1 MSETTPEEPQE
12 EELLIPLDQYLAN
25 GIHIGTQVKTK
36 SMRPFIYRVRPDG
49 LYVLDIKRTD
59 ERLRVAA
66 KFLAR
71 YNPEEIVVISARQ
84 YGQRPAKQFCD
95 LTRAVS
101 MVGRF
106 IPGSL
111 TNPASKDYIEPGII
125 MVTDPRADSQA
136 IKEAVKTRLPVVA
149 LCDTDSNATNIDL
162 IIPTNNKGRKALST
176 VYWLLARQLLRE
188 RGEIPP
194 DGDLSIS
201 IDDFQAHLK
210 RT

>member
-1 MSETTPEEPQE
+1 
-12 EELLIPLDQYLAN
+12 
-25 GIHIGTQVKTK
+25 
-36 SMRPFIYRVRPDG
+36 
-49 LYVLDIKRTD
+49 
-59 ERLRVAA
+59 
-66 KFLAR
+66 
-71 YNPEEIVVISARQ
+71 
-84 YGQRPAKQFCD
+84 
-95 LTRAVS
+95 

-111 TNPASKDYIEPGII
+111 TNPASKDYIEPSII

-162 IIPTNNKGRKALST
+162 IIPTNNKGRKALSA

-194 DGDLSIS
+194 DGELSVT

>member
-1 MSETTPEEPQE
+1 
-12 EELLIPLDQYLAN
+12 
-25 GIHIGTQVKTK
+25 
-36 SMRPFIYRVRPDG
+36 MRPFIYRVRPDG

-84 YGQRPAKQFCD
+84 YGQKPAKQFCD
-95 LTRAVS
+95 ITRTIS

-111 TNPASKDYIEPGII
+111 TNPASKDYLEPSII

-149 LCDTDSNATNIDL
+149 LCDTDSNAANIDL
-162 IIPTNNKGRKALST
+162 IIPTNNKGRKALSA

-194 DGDLSIS
+194 DGELSVS

>member
-1 MSETTPEEPQE
+1 
-12 EELLIPLDQYLAN
+12 
-25 GIHIGTQVKTK
+25 
-36 SMRPFIYRVRPDG
+36 MRPFIYRVRPDG

-84 YGQRPAKQFCD
+84 YGQKPAKHFCD
-95 LTRAVS
+95 VTQAVS

-111 TNPASKDYIEPGII
+111 TNPSSKDYIEPSII

-162 IIPTNNKGRKALST
+162 IIPTNNKGRKALSA

-194 DGDLSIS
+194 DGELSVS

>member
-1 MSETTPEEPQE
+1 M
-12 EELLIPLDQYLAN
+12 DKYLAN

-59 ERLRVAA
+59 ERIRIAA

-71 YNPEEIVVISARQ
+71 YKPEDIVVISARQ
-84 YGQRPAKQFCD
+84 YGQRPAEKFCE
-95 LTRAVS
+95 LTRATP
-101 MVGRF
+101 MIGRF
-106 IPGSL
+106 VPGSL
-111 TNPASKDYIEPGII
+111 TNPASKDYLEPSVI
-125 MVTDPRADSQA
+125 MVTDPRADNQA

-149 LCDTDSNATNIDL
+149 LCDTDSNAANVDL
-162 IIPTNNKGRKALST
+162 IIPTNNKGRKALSA

-188 RGEIPP
+188 RGEVPP
-194 DGDLSIS
+194 DAELSVS
-201 IDDFQAHLK
+201 IEDFQAHLR